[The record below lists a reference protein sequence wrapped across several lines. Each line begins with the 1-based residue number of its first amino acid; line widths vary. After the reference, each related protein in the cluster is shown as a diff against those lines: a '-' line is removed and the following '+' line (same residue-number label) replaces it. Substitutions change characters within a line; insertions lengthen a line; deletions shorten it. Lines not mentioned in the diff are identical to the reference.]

1 MPRACGHTRACVH
14 ARAPRSA
21 CPCLRPCLRPC
32 SIPLPAPRNDHHAA
46 FDQLARATP
55 PTRETDLT
63 QGHQPRAGTVAD
75 VVERSQAQRHV
86 YLRTVRFA
94 DIDSQDHVNNV
105 RFLDYLE
112 DARFGMFHID
122 PYNAG
127 EEPFKGLVVTRH
139 EIDYRRP
146 LGFRAEPVRVE
157 TWVTE
162 VRSVRFTIQ
171 YEILDDSDVYV
182 TATSVLAAYDVER
195 AAPRRLTE
203 SELAYLKRFS

>member
-1 MPRACGHTRACVH
+1 M
-14 ARAPRSA
+14 
-21 CPCLRPCLRPC
+21 
-32 SIPLPAPRNDHHAA
+32 
-46 FDQLARATP
+46 
-55 PTRETDLT
+55 
-63 QGHQPRAGTVAD
+63 
-75 VVERSQAQRHV
+75 
-86 YLRTVRFA
+86 RFA
-94 DIDSQDHVNNV
+94 DVDSQGHVNNV

-122 PYNAG
+122 PYIAG

-146 LGFRAEPVRVE
+146 LGFRADPVRVE

-162 VRSVRFTIQ
+162 IRSVRFSLQ
-171 YEILDDSDVYV
+171 YEIRDDSEVYV

-195 AAPRRLTE
+195 AGPRRLTE

>member
-1 MPRACGHTRACVH
+1 M
-14 ARAPRSA
+14 
-21 CPCLRPCLRPC
+21 
-32 SIPLPAPRNDHHAA
+32 
-46 FDQLARATP
+46 
-55 PTRETDLT
+55 
-63 QGHQPRAGTVAD
+63 
-75 VVERSQAQRHV
+75 
-86 YLRTVRFA
+86 RFA

-162 VRSVRFTIQ
+162 IRSVRFTIK
-171 YEILDDSDVYV
+171 YEIRDDTDVYV

>member
-1 MPRACGHTRACVH
+1 M
-14 ARAPRSA
+14 
-21 CPCLRPCLRPC
+21 
-32 SIPLPAPRNDHHAA
+32 
-46 FDQLARATP
+46 
-55 PTRETDLT
+55 
-63 QGHQPRAGTVAD
+63 
-75 VVERSQAQRHV
+75 VERTQARRHV
-86 YLRTVRFA
+86 YPRTVRFA
-94 DIDSQDHVNNV
+94 DIDSQGHVNNV

-127 EEPFKGLVVTRH
+127 DEPFKGLVVTRH

-146 LGFRAEPVRVE
+146 LGFRADPVRVE

-162 VRSVRFTIQ
+162 IRPVRFTLQ
-171 YEILDDSDVYV
+171 YEIRDDADVFV
-182 TATSVLAAYDVER
+182 TAKSVLAAYDVER

>member
-1 MPRACGHTRACVH
+1 M
-14 ARAPRSA
+14 
-21 CPCLRPCLRPC
+21 
-32 SIPLPAPRNDHHAA
+32 
-46 FDQLARATP
+46 
-55 PTRETDLT
+55 
-63 QGHQPRAGTVAD
+63 
-75 VVERSQAQRHV
+75 
-86 YLRTVRFA
+86 RFA